1 VYVDDKLGSS
11 PPHLFM
17 YLVLCSYKKG
27 KNKRRTLLVQEPG
40 SPYSNSK
47 NKFNMRPNSNKAGMP
62 WLTFQFESSL
72 VTYPIWFR
80 NSYKG

>member
-1 VYVDDKLGSS
+1 
-11 PPHLFM
+11 M

-62 WLTFQFESSL
+62 WLTFPFE
-72 VTYPIWFR
+72 
-80 NSYKG
+80 